1 IMRRDSQSA
10 GLSAATKLQLSCSVN
25 LGQELYA
32 GVAGTKR
39 ATKRRSVALQFV
51 RIRTIMTSLQMITP
65 RERMTRGARLGTVTS
80 IGGVAGI
87 LICGISIFIG
97 GIAGTFTVRNIIRRG
112 SNDPGVQRSLSGFF
126 SGDPASV
133 RVFFSPTPD

>member
-10 GLSAATKLQLSCSVN
+10 GLSAAIKLQLSCSVN
-25 LGQELYA
+25 LGQGLYA

-51 RIRTIMTSLQMITP
+51 RIRTVMTGLQMITP

-87 LICGISIFIG
+87 SICGISIFIG
-97 GIAGTFTVRNIIRRG
+97 GIERTFTEGTMICRVPNVSRLKRNWARL
-112 SNDPGVQRSLSGFF
+112 LSFF
-126 SGDPASV
+126 TLHA
-133 RVFFSPTPD
+133 RVFFSRATG